1 MGKQAKQRRHSP
13 MAADPSDG
21 SGAGAVEWPSAIR
34 SGRWVDAE
42 GTHWHLRGGVG
53 DLPEKR
59 VVHLLRSPEV
69 AVLHFSG
76 PHAPAEVALPDR
88 EALWQRLRPYHCETA
103 REPDDPMHV
112 AVAEFKD
119 DRRRYLLVIEESG

>member
-1 MGKQAKQRRHSP
+1 MGRQAKQRRQSP
-13 MAADPSDG
+13 TTADPPDG
-21 SGAGAVEWPSAIR
+21 SEAGAVEWPSAIR

-42 GTHWHLRGGVG
+42 GTQWHLRGGVG

-76 PHAPAEVALPDR
+76 PDAPTEVALPDR
-88 EALWQRLRPYHCETA
+88 EALWQRVRPYHCEMA
-103 REPDDPMHV
+103 RDPSDHTDV

-119 DRRRYLLVIEESG
+119 DRRRYLLVIEESC